1 MQSKF
6 QSNKMDFRANLLL
19 DCILDGIFAVYEFY
33 FFNSHGSLL
42 RKNDK
47 LRNFLKEISQS
58 GVRWPT
64 LSVEIRSS
72 WSFVSPDSWSR
83 EPYADNVFV
92 RGGPT
97 LTINGLMD
105 PSF

>member
-6 QSNKMDFRANLLL
+6 QSNKMNFRANLLL

-47 LRNFLKEISQS
+47 LSIVPSQS
-58 GVRWPT
+58 G
-64 LSVEIRSS
+64 L
-72 WSFVSPDSWSR
+72 
-83 EPYADNVFV
+83 
-92 RGGPT
+92 RG
-97 LTINGLMD
+97 LTGRPIIGLR
-105 PSF
+105 

>member
-1 MQSKF
+1 MKSKF

-47 LRNFLKEISQS
+47 LRNCL
-58 GVRWPT
+58 
-64 LSVEIRSS
+64 
-72 WSFVSPDSWSR
+72 
-83 EPYADNVFV
+83 
-92 RGGPT
+92 
-97 LTINGLMD
+97 
-105 PSF
+105 